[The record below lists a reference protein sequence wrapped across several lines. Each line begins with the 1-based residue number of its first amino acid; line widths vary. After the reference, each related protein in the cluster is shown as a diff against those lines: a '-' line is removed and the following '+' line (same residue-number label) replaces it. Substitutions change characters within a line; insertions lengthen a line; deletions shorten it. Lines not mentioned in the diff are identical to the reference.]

1 MRNLKA
7 EKNILCNGHPF
18 LVHLHYSFQTP
29 EKLYLVMDYIGGGDL
44 FFHLRQR
51 GRYASFTAFLC
62 CGRTRRALGLTN
74 DEHLVVMTPMARFS
88 EKEGA
93 FFAAEVVLAL
103 EYLHSYGIVYRDL
116 KVPPTAGGGAEEGR
130 KKKRP
135 DR

>member
-51 GRYASFTAFLC
+51 GRYAC
-62 CGRTRRALGLTN
+62 
-74 DEHLVVMTPMARFS
+74 LVHRLS
-88 EKEGA
+88 LL
-93 FFAAEVVLAL
+93 FAAE
-103 EYLHSYGIVYRDL
+103 R
-116 KVPPTAGGGAEEGR
+116 GGLSV
-130 KKKRP
+130 
-135 DR
+135 